1 MRKGLKKVI
10 AIVATAAMTMSIGMP
25 AFANVPIEKNAD
37 DYTLG
42 EIQGWVVEYFAKEE
56 IPMQLGTDAYYEYVV
71 DQLIS
76 GTDEKL
82 KQHPQ
87 YDLIHAYMTEY
98 KLECDKA
105 YMMAEEMPA
114 VAKMSAETNVTFHG
128 NKEFLGQTIGEIK
141 EEVKEQ
147 NDVAMPLA
155 TNAVY
160 SYNGTAAANYALRY
174 AVVANDDYP
183 YYAKGDCTNFV
194 SQCLVA
200 GGMSMTGTPSDY
212 GVTSSTTLW
221 HCKPFYL
228 SDGYVTFGA
237 TTAWTLV
244 TDFKT
249 YMERI
254 GADTTEY
261 SSIASVAQNCAVGD
275 IVQLTDKTTGK
286 PHHSII
292 ISSKYSNDFGYCG
305 HTRAREND
313 KASEYID
320 MTSNNL
326 LLYKE

>member
-1 MRKGLKKVI
+1 MKKGLRKL
-10 AIVATAAMTMSIGMP
+10 AAMALTATMVMSAGMP
-25 AFANVPIEKNAD
+25 AFANLPAEKNVD

-56 IPMQLGTDAYYEYVV
+56 IPMQLGTDEYYDYVV
-71 DQLIS
+71 NQLIS

-105 YMMAEEMPA
+105 YMMDEMVSATAELSTAEEA
-114 VAKMSAETNVTFHG
+114 VFYDEKD
-128 NKEFLGQTIGEIK
+128 FLGQTIGEIK
-141 EEVKEQ
+141 ESVEKQ
-147 NDVAMPLA
+147 NDVAIPLA
-155 TNAVY
+155 VNATY
-160 SYNGTAAANYALRY
+160 SYNGTAAANYALQY
-174 AVVANDDYP
+174 AVIANNDYP
-183 YYAKGDCTNFV
+183 YYGRGDCTNFV

-244 TDFKT
+244 TDFRT

-261 SSIASVAQNCAVGD
+261 SSIASVARNCAVGD

-292 ISSKYSNDFGYCG
+292 ISSKSSTDFGYCG
-305 HTRAREND
+305 HTKAREDDSALQN
-313 KASEYID
+313 ID

-326 LLYKE
+326 LLYKD